1 MKSNENKVIYY
12 TFDKLGHQKSAEI
25 PFKNHEKACL
35 HTTHVFWCFKS
46 QNISKSDPKRSPKR
60 PKIHQ
65 KSLKIQLGSCQ
76 GPSVCI
82 CDPRDCKMVPKCCP
96 RTSKWRQNGHLGTL
110 KGVKN
115 QQNPVIRY
123 TVNRFILFVFI
134 HGFQSW
140 KPVFL
145 FLLILA
151 VCKSA
156 VNWLPEGPAAGAKP

>member
-1 MKSNENKVIYY
+1 MV
-12 TFDKLGHQKSAEI
+12 
-25 PFKNHEKACL
+25 
-35 HTTHVFWCFKS
+35 
-46 QNISKSDPKRSPKR
+46 SKGG

-115 QQNPVIRY
+115 KQNPV
-123 TVNRFILFVFI
+123 TNVNQVYSKQIHSLRFYAWISILETSFSI
-134 HGFQSW
+134 
-140 KPVFL
+140 
-145 FLLILA
+145 
-151 VCKSA
+151 
-156 VNWLPEGPAAGAKP
+156 PANPCSLQISSQLVARGAGGRGEALR